1 MAKSRKR
8 DASPDSYICQK
19 EHPHINTHPNEP
31 MEERKEKKLVCL
43 YFNLFKLNNKHKKKV
58 TGNKT
63 MRYSIF
69 CLTK

>member
-31 MEERKEKKLVCL
+31 MEERKEKKRNWFVCTSISL
-43 YFNLFKLNNKHKKKV
+43 NLIISIRRKSQATKL
-58 TGNKT
+58 
-63 MRYSIF
+63 
-69 CLTK
+69 